1 MLTEECIIH
10 GKSRACV
17 CDTSSLECT
26 LNILHI
32 MRRSE
37 YEALCRYMHAHVQQS
52 VDLGCPTKEKEKERE
67 RGLKKRVKD
76 LPHFYKDIYNF

>member
-1 MLTEECIIH
+1 
-10 GKSRACV
+10 
-17 CDTSSLECT
+17 
-26 LNILHI
+26 
-32 MRRSE
+32 
-37 YEALCRYMHAHVQQS
+37 MHAHVQQS